1 MEGNI
6 PVLAFDGRLVP
17 QWPLPVKIL
26 SSSPLILVSQTAI
39 VSTLAMRQSLS
50 NCNIHCKLQIHTYP
64 STDKAVIC
72 VNGYHA
78 DGLQLTKDLHTNVR
92 MYKYQHDKSMSTQSI
107 AQLTMS
113 ILYGHRFFPYYTF
126 TLIGGLDEVGKG
138 AVYSFDPVGS
148 FEREVFRAGGS
159 ASALIQPFLDA
170 QIGRKNQN
178 NPSSTPISLE
188 FALKITKDAFTSAAE
203 RDIYTGDYLQI
214 WVITKEG
221 CRQEIYPLRRD

>member
-6 PVLAFDGRLVP
+6 FILTFNGNLAP
-17 QWPLPVKIL
+17 QWPLLVKIL
-26 SSSPLILVSQTAI
+26 SSLPPTLVSQMVI
-39 VSTLAMRQSLS
+39 VSTLAMHQSLS
-50 NCNIHCKLQIHTYP
+50 NCNIHCTLQIYAHF

-78 DGLQLTKDLHTNVR
+78 DGLQLTKDLHTNIR

-107 AQLTMS
+107 AQLTMT

-126 TLIGGLDEVGKG
+126 TLIGGLDEAGKG

-178 NPSSTPISLE
+178 NPSDAPISIE
-188 FALKITKDAFTSAAE
+188 FALKVTKDAFTSAAE

-214 WVITKEG
+214 WIITKEG